1 MIRTFVAVEVS
12 PSVLHRASELIDE
25 CVRLGIDAN
34 WVSPDN
40 MHLTLQFLGNV
51 RENDTA
57 MICRSVDRAVRD
69 FPPFDVVCR
78 GVGAFPSPERPRVI
92 WIGMNEGREELIQL
106 QSVVEKALL
115 EIGYRG
121 EARRFEPHLTIGRV
135 RAPST
140 GTKQLAQFVADHEK
154 FDASAFDVS
163 EVLVFSSE
171 LQKGGPRHEVIGRA
185 ELRG

>member
-12 PSVLHRASELIDE
+12 SSVLHRASELIDE
-25 CVRLGIDAN
+25 CVGMGIDAK
-34 WVSPDN
+34 WVAPDN
-40 MHLTLQFLGNV
+40 MHLTLQFLGNI
-51 RENDTA
+51 RENDTP
-57 MICRSVDRAVRD
+57 MICRAIDRAVRD
-69 FPPFDVVCR
+69 LAPFDVVCR

-92 WIGMNEGREELIQL
+92 WIGMHEGREQLIELQA
-106 QSVVEKALL
+106 VAEKALR

-135 RAPST
+135 RAPSS
-140 GTKQLAQFVADHEK
+140 GTKQLAQFVASHENS
-154 FDASAFDVS
+154 DASVFDVS

-171 LQKGGPRHEVIGRA
+171 LQKTGPRHEVIGRA